1 MMPLTG
7 NGVTTPTPPVMP
19 LRLDASVKSPQQ
31 LGRKGVV
38 RGIDAETE
46 IGHCHVPGCPKYDSK
61 LVLRGDVKK
70 TEKRLKAGAFG
81 DPASSRRP
89 MSLAKPPPRSAR
101 SRSVAD

>member
-31 LGRKGVV
+31 LGRKSVV
-38 RGIDAETE
+38 RGIDA
-46 IGHCHVPGCPKYDSK
+46 K